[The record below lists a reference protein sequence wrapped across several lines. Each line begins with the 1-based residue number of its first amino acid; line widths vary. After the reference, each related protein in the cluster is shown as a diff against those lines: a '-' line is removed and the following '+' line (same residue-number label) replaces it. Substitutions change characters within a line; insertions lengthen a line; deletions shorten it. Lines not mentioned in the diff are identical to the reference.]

1 MTNVWAGWLRTYG
14 PDRFILG
21 EKRGWDRFVN
31 GAQREDFE
39 TLDRAQMARLGED
52 DLADYNEAR
61 MVWNANL
68 PTVRT
73 PQLERANSIIDMV
86 MASARRDGDKL
97 RGSAVID
104 AEAGLGKTT
113 IATRY
118 GRAFHKAQ
126 YRRYGPETSDGH
138 QFLPVAYIGLSSTIT
153 LKGLNQRLLRF
164 YGHPAAERA
173 TKDRL
178 ASLLL
183 DCVKACETRLII
195 VDELQFVDFGNT
207 RGVEMSNHLKWL
219 ANELPVT
226 FVFAGIGL
234 EGRKFFSEGLAEGD
248 AIYAQTAR
256 RSTRVPVAPFSVG
269 TDAGMAAWIALLR
282 AFGRHIKLA
291 DADDEMLV
299 PLAQEIHRR
308 TQGRMVS
315 LTTLLD
321 RASYVAIATGAERI
335 TDEVMSRVRIDNA
348 GENGASKI

>member
-113 IATRY
+113 IATR
-118 GRAFHKAQ
+118 
-126 YRRYGPETSDGH
+126 
-138 QFLPVAYIGLSSTIT
+138 
-153 LKGLNQRLLRF
+153 
-164 YGHPAAERA
+164 
-173 TKDRL
+173 
-178 ASLLL
+178 
-183 DCVKACETRLII
+183 
-195 VDELQFVDFGNT
+195 
-207 RGVEMSNHLKWL
+207 
-219 ANELPVT
+219 
-226 FVFAGIGL
+226 
-234 EGRKFFSEGLAEGD
+234 
-248 AIYAQTAR
+248 
-256 RSTRVPVAPFSVG
+256 
-269 TDAGMAAWIALLR
+269 
-282 AFGRHIKLA
+282 
-291 DADDEMLV
+291 
-299 PLAQEIHRR
+299 
-308 TQGRMVS
+308 
-315 LTTLLD
+315 
-321 RASYVAIATGAERI
+321 
-335 TDEVMSRVRIDNA
+335 
-348 GENGASKI
+348 